1 MIQTERLNIYP
12 VTDGQMREII
22 DAQTVPELK
31 AAYQEMLSGCLA
43 YPEQRQWYALWNMEL
58 RQEYP
63 TVVGNLSFKG
73 LGADGAVE
81 IGYGTNEGYECR
93 GYMTEAV
100 TALTAWALE
109 QPGVTA
115 VEAEAR
121 RTTSL
126 PCGCWRKQASSPP
139 GRREPR
145 APGLSG
151 KTGLTGKEKF
161 RARLPDPKFNLIRT
175 EREA

>member
-43 YPEQRQWYALWNMEL
+43 CPEQRQWYALWNMEL
-58 RQEYP
+58 RQGDHA
-63 TVVGNLSFKG
+63 VVGNLSFKG

-81 IGYGTNEGYECR
+81 IGYGTNEGFECR

-109 QPGVTA
+109 QPGVIA
-115 VEAEAR
+115 VEAEAEADNIA
-121 RTTSL
+121 SL
-126 PCGCWRKQASSPP
+126 RVLEKAGFLPTGETGAEGPRFIRKDGSD
-139 GRREPR
+139 R
-145 APGLSG
+145 
-151 KTGLTGKEKF
+151 
-161 RARLPDPKFNLIRT
+161 
-175 EREA
+175 